1 MKELFLAWQ
10 DPDSRGWLPVGKLS
24 TDGDAYEFVY
34 TKGALAPGFRPLGQM
49 EDLHRRYRST
59 ALFPLFSNR
68 LLSRRRPEYRSLLE
82 WVNLSEGEDTPI
94 QVLARTEGVRATDT
108 LTVFPRPEPDKDG
121 TYRMHFFS
129 HGIQYLPPETIEAIN
144 ALRPGTRLFLLLD
157 VQNEHDEFAI
167 ALRTD
172 MPATLVGYCPR
183 YLARDFRQIIAPA
196 DDPTSVQVRIQ
207 QVNVDA
213 PLQLRLLCTIEGTWP
228 EGFEACTDD
237 AYAPLA

>member
-1 MKELFLAWQ
+1 MNELFLAWQ
-10 DPDSRGWLPVGKLS
+10 DPGRRSWFPIGKLS

-34 TKGALAPGFRPLGQM
+34 TKGALISGFQTLGQM
-49 EDLHRRYRST
+49 ADLHRRYRST
-59 ALFPLFSNR
+59 VLFPLFSNR

-94 QVLARTEGVRATDT
+94 QILARTEGVRGTDT

-121 TYRMHFFS
+121 TYRVHFFS
-129 HGIQYLPPETIEAIN
+129 HGIQYLRQDSIEAIN
-144 ALRPGTRLFLLLD
+144 ALQPGTRLFVLLD

-172 MPATLVGYCPR
+172 LPPMLVGYCPR

-196 DDPTSVQVRIQ
+196 DDPGSVQVRIQ
-207 QVNVDA
+207 RVNVDA
-213 PLQLRLLCTIEGTWP
+213 PLQLRMLCTIEGVWP

-237 AYAPLA
+237 AYTPLA